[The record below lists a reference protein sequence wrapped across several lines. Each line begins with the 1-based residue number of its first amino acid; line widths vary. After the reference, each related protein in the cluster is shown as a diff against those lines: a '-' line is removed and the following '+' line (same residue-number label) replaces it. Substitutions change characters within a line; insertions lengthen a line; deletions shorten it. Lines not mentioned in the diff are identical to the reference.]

1 MPRSCGSV
9 FTVAGFRACLT
20 RGADQRVG
28 DDHDG
33 AQGAVELVREDLHT
47 LVGLLFRAGLS
58 LDSYARAESAAGGS
72 RAVEGLTALD
82 EALLQVRSMAML
94 LPGLDRVAA
103 LPDPGAPTAS
113 RPGEDTDGAGA
124 ARADLEQHLAL
135 MFVSL
140 ADTLVTDF
148 DVADVYSDLAEA
160 CTDLLGVSAAGLMLV
175 DARGQLRVM
184 ACSSQ
189 RSRFLVLMD
198 VQNDE
203 GPSLDAHRY
212 RSPVLV
218 PDVSVKRDQ
227 WPRFADEALRMG
239 YRATYAIPMRVRD
252 LSIGAL
258 NLFDHDSHALDP
270 AKIRVAQALADMATI
285 AIIQHRGAHRHEDL
299 SQRLH
304 AALDS
309 RAAIE
314 QAKGIVAEHDQI
326 TMDAAFS
333 LLRGY
338 ARHTNQRLSDLAG
351 SLVRGELDSRKLH
364 TAKYLLSPRGGI

>member
-1 MPRSCGSV
+1 
-9 FTVAGFRACLT
+9 
-20 RGADQRVG
+20 
-28 DDHDG
+28 
-33 AQGAVELVREDLHT
+33 
-47 LVGLLFRAGLS
+47 LS
-58 LDSYARAESAAGGS
+58 LDSYTGAESAAGGS
-72 RAVEGLTALD
+72 RAADGLMALD

-94 LPGLDRVAA
+94 LAGLEPVAA
-103 LPDPGAPTAS
+103 HPDAV
-113 RPGEDTDGAGA
+113 RPPAWHTLEGTDRSVA
-124 ARADLEQHLAL
+124 ARADLEQRLAP

-140 ADTLVTDF
+140 ADTLLTDF
-148 DVADVYSDLAEA
+148 DLADLYTDLAEA
-160 CTDLLGVSAAGLMLV
+160 CTELLEVSAAGLMLV

-184 ACSSQ
+184 ACSNQ
-189 RSRFLVLMD
+189 RSRLLVLMEI
-198 VQNDE
+198 QNDE

-270 AKIRVAQALADMATI
+270 DKIQVAKALADVASI
-285 AIIQHRGAHRHEDL
+285 AIIQHRGAHRPEDL

-304 AALDS
+304 AALNS
-309 RAAIE
+309 RAVIE

-326 TMDAAFS
+326 TMDAAFT
-333 LLRGY
+333 LLRSY
-338 ARHTNQRLSDLAG
+338 ARRTNQRLSDLAG
-351 SLVRGELDSRKLH
+351 SLVRGELDCRTLH